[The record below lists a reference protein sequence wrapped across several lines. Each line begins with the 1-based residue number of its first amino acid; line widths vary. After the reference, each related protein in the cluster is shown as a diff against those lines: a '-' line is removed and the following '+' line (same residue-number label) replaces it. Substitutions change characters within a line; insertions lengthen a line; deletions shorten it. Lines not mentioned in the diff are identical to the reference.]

1 MLVVGLGWDVV
12 SRGQHQQCRLAN
24 RTRPYSTIEGTNMFV
39 LVSTNCYC
47 CVLARMMC
55 LQSVLAIVCS
65 APGVSFAVVKALRVE
80 YDSSRTDSRWRLED
94 RGDSWLLWGTKRSC

>member
-24 RTRPYSTIEGTNMFV
+24 RTRPNSTIKGRNMFASV
-39 LVSTNCYC
+39 ITDCYWCALV
-47 CVLARMMC
+47 RMMY

-80 YDSSRTDSRWRLED
+80 YDSR
-94 RGDSWLLWGTKRSC
+94 RSD